1 MMGTTP
7 NIDLLEA
14 TSTLFGHSLMTRL
27 LVSAITRPFH
37 DERRREMR
45 VTSRPY
51 DTNQQHNAMG
61 CIIM

>member
-27 LVSAITRPFH
+27 LVVRYNSTF
-37 DERRREMR
+37 
-45 VTSRPY
+45 S
-51 DTNQQHNAMG
+51 
-61 CIIM
+61 